1 MWKRKLVRHLLRIV
15 GIVILGGLFSAML
28 TRAAPGFGVDEQQ
41 LDSRLN
47 SSSLQALRAKKAR
60 DKHIAR
66 FYFSYLSAA
75 LHGDLGTS
83 ETLNRPVCQLIS
95 ERLPVTLRLVGAGL
109 LVGWTLGLCLAVS
122 ATMMRLNL
130 IDMSA
135 TLIAGAL
142 VSIPAAVLA
151 LAVVFA
157 SAPGY
162 VAVGLIILPK
172 VFSYARGLLRRSY
185 AMSHVITARAKGVG
199 AGRILLF
206 HVLPVSGHELFA
218 LAGVSVSVAL
228 GAAIPV
234 EALCGIPGIGDLAWR
249 AALSRDL
256 PLLVSLTVLVTLA
269 TVVAN
274 STSDILTEMLWG
286 QAA

>member
-1 MWKRKLVRHLLRIV
+1 
-15 GIVILGGLFSAML
+15 
-28 TRAAPGFGVDEQQ
+28 
-41 LDSRLN
+41 
-47 SSSLQALRAKKAR
+47 
-60 DKHIAR
+60 
-66 FYFSYLSAA
+66 
-75 LHGDLGTS
+75 
-83 ETLNRPVCQLIS
+83 
-95 ERLPVTLRLVGAGL
+95 LRLVGAGL